1 MKKDGKYRFSL
12 QFGSDTEE
20 EVMVGEFL
28 ECLGNKKSD
37 LIVPVIAE
45 YLVLHPEL
53 HERHGKIEIKLTSFY
68 NQDRIEQ
75 IVRSI
80 VEEKFATM
88 QNSGSDTGIVQVESE
103 TIEADVAKMLDN
115 LNFFQ

>member
-12 QFGSDTEE
+12 QFSSETEE

-28 ECLGNKKSD
+28 ERLGNKKSE
-37 LIVPVIAE
+37 LIVPVLAE

-53 HERHGKIEIKLTSFY
+53 QVSQGKIEVKITSCY

-80 VEEKFATM
+80 VEEKFSTI
-88 QNSGSDTGIVQVESE
+88 QNSGIDTGIVQIESGA
-103 TIEADVAKMLDN
+103 IEADVAKMLDN
-115 LNFFQ
+115 LNLFQ

>member
-12 QFGSDTEE
+12 QFGSETDE

-28 ECLGNKKSD
+28 ERIGNKKSE
-37 LIVPVIAE
+37 LIVPVLAE
-45 YLVLHPEL
+45 YLIMHPEL
-53 HERHGKIEIKLTSFY
+53 HEPHGKIEIKITSCY

-80 VEEKFATM
+80 VEEKFSAM
-88 QNSGSDTGIVQVESE
+88 QNVGISTDTVQVKPEA
-103 TIEADVAKMLDN
+103 IEADVAKMLDN

>member
-12 QFGSDTEE
+12 QFGSETEE

-28 ECLGNKKSD
+28 ERLGNKKSE
-37 LIVPVIAE
+37 LIVPVLAE
-45 YLVLHPEL
+45 YLIMHPEL
-53 HERHGKIEIKLTSFY
+53 CAPHDKIEIKITSCY

-80 VEEKFATM
+80 VEEKFSTM
-88 QNSGSDTGIVQVESE
+88 QNSGIDTGIVQVESE
-103 TIEADVAKMLDN
+103 VIEADVAKMLDN
-115 LNFFQ
+115 LNLFQ